1 MSSVPNFSLNN
12 GVTMPAIGLGG
23 WGGEELHEREAAR
36 EWFLT
41 ALQSGYKHVDVAQLY
56 GTEESLG
63 KAVRESGINRK
74 DLFITTKLPLGHHSR
89 VAESFQESLDNLAL
103 DYIDLILITR
113 SASEGVAF
121 PKNPDGLEI
130 LLKTA
135 NVVPAVNQV
144 ELHPYLA
151 QSELVEYCRNK
162 GILVTAYTPTG
173 YQNVLT
179 DPVIVDLA
187 GKYGVSAAQIVL
199 AWHVA
204 RGIVAVPKSS
214 NKERQKHNINLP
226 TLEAPDVAKITALD
240 KGQRLSVKPDEAG
253 LVFGMTL
260 EQLGWCRSLSHTMTH
275 VPSLTLNNG
284 VKIPAV
290 GLGGGTY
297 HPAER
302 AVAKDWFLTALE
314 AGYRLVDVAQIYGK
328 CTATTGLTHE
338 TYLPSLETEE
348 ALGQAIKAS
357 GIPREELFITTKI
370 PKHSSL
376 ILAAGLTKIHI
387 LQYLIHWP
395 FPFEYEEGEFY
406 PKHPDGSIKLARSP
420 SFVELWAEIEKLLD
434 TGKVRAIG
442 VCNFSIK
449 NLEILL
455 KSAKVVPA
463 VNQFEL
469 HPYLAQTELVE
480 YCKSKGIVVEAYT
493 PTGSSAYDGRR
504 RTHTHSVVVLP
515 GYQKVLADPT
525 INELAVR
532 YSVSAAQV
540 VLAWHLA
547 RGCIPIPKSSN
558 KDRQKQNLTASLDIF
573 RVDGSY
579 IDGWV
584 EQLPTLEPSD
594 IIKISALDKGERI
607 CAKLDENGTLF
618 GATAEQLGW

>member
-1 MSSVPNFSLNN
+1 
-12 GVTMPAIGLGG
+12 
-23 WGGEELHEREAAR
+23 
-36 EWFLT
+36 
-41 ALQSGYKHVDVAQLY
+41 
-56 GTEESLG
+56 
-63 KAVRESGINRK
+63 
-74 DLFITTKLPLGHHSR
+74 
-89 VAESFQESLDNLAL
+89 
-103 DYIDLILITR
+103 
-113 SASEGVAF
+113 
-121 PKNPDGLEI
+121 
-130 LLKTA
+130 
-135 NVVPAVNQV
+135 
-144 ELHPYLA
+144 
-151 QSELVEYCRNK
+151 
-162 GILVTAYTPTG
+162 
-173 YQNVLT
+173 
-179 DPVIVDLA
+179 
-187 GKYGVSAAQIVL
+187 
-199 AWHVA
+199 
-204 RGIVAVPKSS
+204 
-214 NKERQKHNINLP
+214 
-226 TLEAPDVAKITALD
+226 
-240 KGQRLSVKPDEAG
+240 
-253 LVFGMTL
+253 
-260 EQLGWCRSLSHTMTH
+260 MTH

-370 PKHSSL
+370 PAGHHSRVVESFQESL
-376 ILAAGLTKIHI
+376 KNLALDYVD
-387 LQYLIHWP
+387 LYLIHWP

-406 PKHPDGSIKLARSP
+406 PKHPDGSIKLAKSP

-480 YCKSKGIVVEAYT
+480 YCKRKGIVVEAYT
-493 PTGSSAYDGRR
+493 PT
-504 RTHTHSVVVLP
+504 

-525 INELAVR
+525 INELAVK

-547 RGCIPIPKSSN
+547 CGCIPIPKSSN
-558 KDRQKQNLTASLDIF
+558 KDRQN
-573 RVDGSY
+573 Y